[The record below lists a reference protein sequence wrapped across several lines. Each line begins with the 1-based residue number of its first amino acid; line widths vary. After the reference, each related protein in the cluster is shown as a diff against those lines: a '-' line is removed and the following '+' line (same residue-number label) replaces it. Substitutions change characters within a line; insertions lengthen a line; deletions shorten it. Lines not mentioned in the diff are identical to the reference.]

1 MDNGSYQKLLERTN
15 GLTNNSTN
23 ENDGRINLPNK
34 YKSTILRRKSLDLK
48 DGIQDIAK
56 LNCNSNIFDSPAIT
70 IPI

>member
-48 DGIQDIAK
+48 DGI
-56 LNCNSNIFDSPAIT
+56 
-70 IPI
+70 